1 LILARFHLGKRGASY
16 QMTRR
21 CKALKYQN

>member
-1 LILARFHLGKRGASY
+1 
-16 QMTRR
+16 MTRR